1 MEQGH
6 SDHHLVK
13 EDCMMRMTKA
23 ILSKRLLF
31 LDGDH
36 LVKEDCI
43 MRMTKAIKVLIEI
56 LGNFVADLCN
66 SPGLFYKNFRSF

>member
-13 EDCMMRMTKA
+13 EDCMMRKTMT
-23 ILSKRLLF
+23 ILSKRMLF

-36 LVKEDCI
+36 LVKEDCM